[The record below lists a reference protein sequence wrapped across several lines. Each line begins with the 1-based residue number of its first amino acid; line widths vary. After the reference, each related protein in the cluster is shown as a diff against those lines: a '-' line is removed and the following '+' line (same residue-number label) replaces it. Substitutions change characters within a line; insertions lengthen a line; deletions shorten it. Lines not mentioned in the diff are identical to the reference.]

1 MNAPTTDPLGM
12 LHAVADAV
20 AEALRGVTD
29 WGPSGIRH
37 DQYAADLVA
46 DEAALTVLRAAG
58 VGVLSEES
66 GIEHPE
72 RPWMVVVDPL
82 DGSTNASQGIPW
94 YATSLCLVD
103 GDGML
108 AALVVNLASGV
119 RFWAERGGG
128 AFCDGRPMQPSAQ
141 QSLGDAIVVISAL
154 PPAQPGWRQFRAMG
168 ACALD
173 LCAVADGVF
182 DGFVDFGTN
191 QHGVWD
197 YLGGLL
203 ICREAGVPVVD
214 AFDRELV
221 VRDNLVR
228 RTPVAAATPKLHDQ
242 LLALRHRGLSPVG

>member
-12 LHAVADAV
+12 LHDVADAV
-20 AEALRGVTD
+20 AVALRAVTD
-29 WGPSGIRH
+29 WGPSGVRH
-37 DQYAADLVA
+37 GQYAADLLA
-46 DEAALTVLRAAG
+46 DAAALRVLRAAG

-103 GDGML
+103 ADGPMV
-108 AALVVNLASGV
+108 ALVVNQARGV

-128 AFCDGRPMQPSAQ
+128 AFCDGRSIQPSTCGE
-141 QSLGDAIVVISAL
+141 LDDAIVVISAL
-154 PPAQPGWRQFRAMG
+154 PPAEPGWRQFRAMG

-214 AFDRELV
+214 VFDRELV
-221 VRDNLVR
+221 VRDDSVR
-228 RTPVAAATPKLHDQ
+228 RTPVAAATPELQ
-242 LLALRHRGLSPVG
+242 RELLALRERGLPMVD